1 VARYN
6 QEQHEEGYR
15 YYITD
20 LLYYYMDG
28 KMIGKRFYDVMHET
42 VETRDAETIIQDTIK
57 KAGLVIE

>member
-1 VARYN
+1 MA
-6 QEQHEEGYR
+6 
-15 YYITD
+15 D

-28 KMIGKRFYDVMHET
+28 KKLSKRFFDVMHEK